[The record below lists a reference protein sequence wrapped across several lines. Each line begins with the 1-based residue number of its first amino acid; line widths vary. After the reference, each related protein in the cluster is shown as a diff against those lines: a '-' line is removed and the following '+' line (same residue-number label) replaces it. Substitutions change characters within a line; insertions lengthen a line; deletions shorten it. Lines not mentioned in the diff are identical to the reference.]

1 MRACVPR
8 RAPSALYD
16 RTGMPC
22 PSAFLIGPSKAL
34 LSVTAMARPA
44 ALALMA
50 ALVALTILPT
60 SAFWSPVHWK
70 SQLTRAQAS
79 SAPYCVGTK
88 NGFVVTWLMNTNF
101 HLGWLG

>member
-1 MRACVPR
+1 MRACLPA
-8 RAPSALYD
+8 RAPSALYET
-16 RTGMPC
+16 TGMPAA
-22 PSAFLIGPSKAL
+22 SAFLIGPSKAF
-34 LSVTAMARPA
+34 LSVTAMTRPA
-44 ALALMA
+44 ALALIA
-50 ALVALTILPT
+50 AFVALTILPT

-79 SAPYCVGTK
+79 SIPYCVGTK